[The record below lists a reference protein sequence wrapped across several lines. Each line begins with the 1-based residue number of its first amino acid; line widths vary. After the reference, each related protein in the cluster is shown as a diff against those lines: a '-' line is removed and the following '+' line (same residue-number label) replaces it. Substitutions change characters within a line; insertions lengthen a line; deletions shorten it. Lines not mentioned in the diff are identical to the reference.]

1 MRRKPEGQ
9 KPAATIEDGRQLT
22 VAPTE
27 QDYLAS
33 LEYRGADEENLNII
47 SFSMGPREC
56 AFEVSDAVEVLRPRQ
71 ITEVP
76 RTPAYI
82 KGILSVRGEMVTVI
96 DLRARLGMEP
106 AGASPLSRILIVTVD
121 DLKAGF
127 LVDRLG
133 GVKAVRAASMSA
145 PVADLGV
152 PTRFMKGVVQSSG
165 NSVLLLD
172 AGALIEPDEQQ

>member
-1 MRRKPEGQ
+1 MMRRKQDPHKLE
-9 KPAATIEDGRQLT
+9 AERQLT

-27 QDYLAS
+27 ENYLAS
-33 LEYRGADEENLNII
+33 LEYRGPDEESLNII
-47 SFSMGPREC
+47 SFFTGPREC

-76 RTPAYI
+76 RTPGYI
-82 KGILSVRGEMVTVI
+82 LGILSVRGEMITVI
-96 DLRARLGMEP
+96 DLRMRFGMEP
-106 AGASPLSRILIVTVD
+106 RDALPSSRILIVTVD

-133 GVKAVRAASMSA
+133 GVKAVRAASVEE
-145 PVADLGV
+145 PGPDLGV
-152 PTRFMKGVVQSSG
+152 PGRFLKGVVQSAG
-165 NSVLLLD
+165 NSVLLLN